1 MLTRAAVR
9 DHRQVTNAEALR
21 GRDGL
26 KQPVM
31 LLMLWAENA
40 KEEEVAGQMVVR
52 VSWDKQNVFIACK

>member
-31 LLMLWAENA
+31 LLLLWEENA
-40 KEEEVAGQMVVR
+40 TAEEVAGQMVVG
-52 VSWDKQNVFIACK
+52 VSWDEQNFFIACK